1 MRCHF
6 VQSFLLS
13 LPCFAILFV
22 SRGNL
27 DVSPRADWREYD
39 ICVAFVNTRRIG
51 LLSILAAAVVHQ
63 SQCQEV
69 KYGKNEDYQ

>member
-1 MRCHF
+1 MYPPEPIGANTTF
-6 VQSFLLS
+6 VLHLLT
-13 LPCFAILFV
+13 LAAL
-22 SRGNL
+22 
-27 DVSPRADWREYD
+27 A
-39 ICVAFVNTRRIG
+39 